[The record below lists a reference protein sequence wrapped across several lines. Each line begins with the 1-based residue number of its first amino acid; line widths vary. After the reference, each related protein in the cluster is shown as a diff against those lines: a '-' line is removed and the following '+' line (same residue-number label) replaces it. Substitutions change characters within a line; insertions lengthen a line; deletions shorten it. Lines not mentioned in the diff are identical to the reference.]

1 MSDADAIELIG
12 WTVDTD
18 PCDQCREVRYG
29 IRLYYRLPDG
39 DITSIWVC
47 GTSPWAQDMMPR
59 ELVGAAS

>member
-1 MSDADAIELIG
+1 
-12 WTVDTD
+12 
-18 PCDQCREVRYG
+18 VRYG